1 MASIKERLLALEAM
15 RPIHD
20 RSVIDRHIDHA
31 EYTARVMLG
40 FVVDRP
46 DTVGGMIRR
55 GIPEHEA
62 RRFVAMGFHAAQC
75 ELMAKLRE
83 LGEGV
88 NVARDEGMTDED

>member
-20 RSVIDRHIDHA
+20 RAALDRHIDHA

-40 FVVDRP
+40 FVADRP

-55 GIPEHEA
+55 GIPEGEA
-62 RRFVAMGFHAAQC
+62 RRFVAMGFQAAQR
-75 ELMAKLRE
+75 ELMAKLRA
-83 LGEGV
+83 LGENV
-88 NVARDEGMTDED
+88 NIAHDEGWKDEV